1 MTKGRK
7 PSFSK
12 HLPRKRFGQNFLQD
26 PGIIDQIIHAIR
38 PQTGDLMVEIGP
50 GLGALTEHLV
60 DQVGQLAVV
69 ELDRDLI
76 PNLRISFATRK
87 NFHIYE
93 GDALKFDYRRI
104 PSDLCGEQAAT
115 TKMRIVGN
123 LPYNISTPLLFHLIE
138 YQNQIGDMHFML
150 QKEVVDRMAAGV
162 GDNAYGRLGI
172 MIQYY
177 CKVEPLFLVPPHAF
191 NPPPKVDSAIVRLVP
206 HEQRPVTTQCTS
218 SLNKIVTAA
227 FNQRRKTIRNALKSI
242 ADDALLEAAGID
254 PEVRPEQVS
263 LAQYAHLTDLTLA
276 NEPPNAKLPS

>member
-1 MTKGRK
+1 MAKGRK

-26 PGIIDQIIHAIR
+26 PGIIDQIIHAIH
-38 PQTGDLMVEIGP
+38 PQADDLMVEIGP

-104 PSDLCGEQAAT
+104 PEELSDTPNLNS
-115 TKMRIVGN
+115 KMRIVGN

-138 YQNQIGDMHFML
+138 YQNQISDMHFML
-150 QKEVVDRMAAGV
+150 Q
-162 GDNAYGRLGI
+162 NANCR
-172 MIQYY
+172 QPA
-177 CKVEPLFLVPPHAF
+177 V
-191 NPPPKVDSAIVRLVP
+191 
-206 HEQRPVTTQCTS
+206 
-218 SLNKIVTAA
+218 
-227 FNQRRKTIRNALKSI
+227 
-242 ADDALLEAAGID
+242 
-254 PEVRPEQVS
+254 
-263 LAQYAHLTDLTLA
+263 
-276 NEPPNAKLPS
+276 

>member
-1 MTKGRK
+1 MAKGRK

-12 HLPRKRFGQNFLQD
+12 HQPRKRFGQNFLQD
-26 PGIIDQIIHAIR
+26 PGVIDNIVQSIA
-38 PQTGDLMVEIGP
+38 PEAKDLMVEIGP
-50 GLGALTEHLV
+50 GLGALTEQLI

-87 NFHIYE
+87 HFHIYE
-93 GDALKFDYRRI
+93 GDALKFDYQRI
-104 PSDLCGEQAAT
+104 TDDLQGD
-115 TKMRIVGN
+115 KMRIVGN
-123 LPYNISTPLLFHLIE
+123 LPYNISTPLLFHLID
-138 YQNQIGDMHFML
+138 YHDQIHDMHFML

-177 CKVEPLFLVPPHAF
+177 CQVDPLFLVPPSAF

-206 HEQRPVTTQCTS
+206 HKTLPVTTQCTR

-227 FNQRRKTIRNALKSI
+227 FNQRRKTIRNALKSF
-242 ADDALLEAAGID
+242 ADDALLEKSGIS

-263 LAQYAHLTDLTLA
+263 LAQYARLTDLTLQGS
-276 NEPPNAKLPS
+276 E

>member
-1 MTKGRK
+1 MAKGRK

-26 PGIIDQIIHAIR
+26 PGIIDQIVHAIH
-38 PQTGDLMVEIGP
+38 PQADDLMVEIGP

-104 PSDLCGEQAAT
+104 PSDLCAEQENER
-115 TKMRIVGN
+115 KMRIVGN

-138 YQNQIGDMHFML
+138 YQSQISDMHFML

-172 MIQYY
+172 MIQYF
-177 CKVEPLFLVPPHAF
+177 CRVEPLFLVPPSAF

-206 HEQRPVTTQCTS
+206 HETPPVTTRCTK
-218 SLNKIVTAA
+218 SLNRIVTAA
-227 FNQRRKTIRNALKSI
+227 FNQRRKTVRNALKSF

-263 LAQYAHLTDLTLA
+263 LAQYARLTDLTLA
-276 NEPPNAKLPS
+276 NDQT

>member
-1 MTKGRK
+1 MSKGRK
-7 PSFSK
+7 PVFSQ
-12 HLPRKRFGQNFLQD
+12 HQPRKRFGQNFLHD
-26 PGIIDQIIHAIR
+26 PGIIHQIIHAIR
-38 PQTGDLMVEIGP
+38 PQSADLMVEIGP

-93 GDALKFDYRRI
+93 GDALKFDYSRI
-104 PSDLCGEQAAT
+104 PADLAASLADPA

-123 LPYNISTPLLFHLIE
+123 LPYNISTPLLFHLID
-138 YQNQIGDMHFML
+138 YHDRISDMHFML
-150 QKEVVDRMAAGV
+150 QKEVVNRLAAGV
-162 GDNAYGRLGI
+162 GDSAYGRLGI

-177 CKVEPLFLVPPHAF
+177 CRVEPLFVVPPGAF

-206 HEQRPVTTQCTS
+206 HTTLPVTTRCTR

-227 FNQRRKTIRNALKSI
+227 FNQRRKTVRNALKSV
-242 ADDALLEAAGID
+242 ADDALLEAAGIS

-263 LAQYAHLTDLTLA
+263 LAQYARLTDLTLDQ
-276 NEPPNAKLPS
+276 EPT